1 LSIFT
6 TSAGRAAVA
15 SSVGSPVSG
24 ANTGGNVVVVGFTV
38 VDVEFDLEVPA
49 PVVPVEASAP
59 PLHAERASAAA
70 ATRRTRGRRV
80 LARTSIRAP

>member
-1 LSIFT
+1 
-6 TSAGRAAVA
+6 
-15 SSVGSPVSG
+15 VSG

-38 VDVEFDLEVPA
+38 VDVDVDREVPA

-59 PLHAERASAAA
+59 PLHAGKASVAA

>member
-1 LSIFT
+1 
-6 TSAGRAAVA
+6 
-15 SSVGSPVSG
+15 
-24 ANTGGNVVVVGFTV
+24 VVVGFTV
-38 VDVEFDLEVPA
+38 VDVEDDSEVPA

>member
-1 LSIFT
+1 M
-6 TSAGRAAVA
+6 
-15 SSVGSPVSG
+15 SG

-38 VDVEFDLEVPA
+38 VDVEDDFDVPG
-49 PVVPVEASAP
+49 PVVPGEASAP